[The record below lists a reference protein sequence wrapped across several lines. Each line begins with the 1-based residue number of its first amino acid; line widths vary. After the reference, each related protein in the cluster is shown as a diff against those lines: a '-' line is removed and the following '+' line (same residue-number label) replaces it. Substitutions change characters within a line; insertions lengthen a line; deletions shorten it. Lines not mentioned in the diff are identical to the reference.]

1 MMIELGKTLPKLEF
15 ILLSS
20 FFRSVKI
27 SGLLH
32 NGVFAHQNVQ
42 MSLEYKQEMCI
53 APLKMTIQQ

>member
-1 MMIELGKTLPKLEF
+1 MMIELGKNLPKLGF
-15 ILLSS
+15 ILLS
-20 FFRSVKI
+20 FFRYVKI